1 MKKRI
6 ISFLIIF
13 CLVAYIPV
21 VNVNA
26 SSTIVGNQSEI
37 STDDDIS
44 IRGTNSFGDLLTA
57 SLEEK
62 MNQQEENNGYNIFS
76 VEMIDNG
83 IAAVSFETLQ
93 DCMLVVGIYDETGKT
108 MLTSGSLEV
117 YAGETDTYVDIETDS
132 IPEYFYLRA
141 FLIDTDS
148 FRPLCTSY
156 ETPNYTQEMQDF
168 LDKTIDDF
176 EQEKVLNLDS
186 DNTKNFAVYSE
197 KTIVIPQTENTNRV
211 VSADD
216 ENNIYVIENVD
227 SSITSLN
234 EGDTFAYEYGDNDII
249 IVKIAGIKFNGTTA
263 TITGENTSLEEAFDY
278 IKIDTESNSTDA
290 TVDASG
296 LEDGITYEGMI
307 KSEDA
312 SEIQTYGADL
322 GGSATASLAFKMKDK
337 QIGSAKVSGSVDLKV
352 SASAKV
358 YISSSYQYVELKMDY
373 SAKTVLSLSAKGNG
387 KLSLAYMCFVPIP
400 GLIVEVTPAI
410 VVDASVKAE
419 VSGTLKGCV
428 GFKVSNTEGMVNL
441 TKSPTFNPEFKI
453 EGTIFVGISL
463 EPKVKVI
470 SDKIASVSMTAKVG
484 VEVKGVLSKK
494 PTNNTSVIHE
504 CKNCI
509 DGDINAKVTLSF
521 EAKLVNC
528 DNLKFALNLVDWS
541 AKICDFYFSYDFA
554 EFGFTSCPHYKYKTT
569 VSVTDYDLHKVH
581 GAVVKIDGNEYK
593 TDENGCVT
601 VYLTNGN
608 YKLTAQKSDVGRA
621 QTTLVVNGNAVKES
635 ICLYKNL
642 QIGGDNTG
650 GGGGTD
656 VIVNNNDCKLSVGP
670 YFSAM
675 VTEDGSLYTWGK
687 NGFGE
692 LGNGTTTNSAIPEKI
707 MENVE
712 AVSVGVNHGAA
723 ITEDGSLYTWGCNY
737 WGELG
742 GGTKINSRPNPEKI
756 MDNVK
761 SVSVGGEDSAAITKD
776 GSLYT
781 WGYNYLG
788 QLGTG
793 GVSYHECPNPEKI
806 MDNVR
811 SVNIGENTSAAITED
826 GSLYTWGWNDQG
838 SLGNGSTIRWE
849 NATPMKI
856 MDNVKLVSVDGLNGA
871 AVTEDGSLYT
881 WGAND
886 YGQLGNGTTTDSAI
900 PVKVMDNVKSVSL
913 GCSYIAVVKEDGSL
927 YMWGKN
933 DHGQLGNGTT
943 TDSAIPIKIMDNV
956 KSVSI
961 HRYHSATITEDG
973 SLYTWGDNSYGQLG
987 DGTTTDSLTPIKIV
1001 IPAEMSM
1008 ASVASQSASIY
1019 NMSTLSITNNTQVR
1033 KFTDLKANEIYNV
1046 YAIKSVDTEN
1056 IFGADNLLY
1065 VAQALSDEDGTLCVP
1080 YGFGEAYDNPVWF
1093 TVSMTQTDIS
1103 SAEITVDNL
1112 KYTGEKQFINP
1123 IVKLNGEIL
1132 VEGESYYLEKDY
1144 SAVEPGEYRVSI
1156 IGSGLY
1162 KGSVDVLY
1170 KVIETEHIFG
1180 EWTTTKASTC
1190 TDDGMEE
1197 RVCSGCGEKE
1207 TRTVHSMGHTVVIDR
1222 AVAATCTKDG
1232 KTEGSHC
1239 SVCGKVLKT
1248 QKIVKATGHK
1258 FGSWITTKTATYT
1271 AAGIQTRKCTVCGK
1285 NETKIIAKKSHDLNV
1300 TLSNTK
1306 YNYDGKAKKP
1316 SVTVKNGTKTLVSGT
1331 DYTVTYSNNVNIGTA
1346 TVTVTGIGDYK
1357 GTISKNFTIVFGIPQ
1372 LTSAVN
1378 DTAGITVKW
1387 SRITGAAGY
1396 IVYRKT
1402 GSGAWGRIADIK
1414 SGSTTSYVDK
1424 SAKSNT
1430 TYTYT
1435 VRAYNSKYMSEWNST
1450 KTIKRIIDPTL
1461 TSAANTTSG
1470 IQIKWNKVAGATG
1483 YIVYRKTGSAAWG
1496 RIADIK
1502 SGSTVSYTDTTA
1514 KTGTVYTYTV
1524 RAYSGDTMSYWH
1536 STKQLRRLADP
1547 VLSSAVNVTSGVDV
1561 KWASV
1566 KGATGYIIYR
1576 KSGKSDWSR
1585 IAYIRNGSIT
1595 SYTDKTAKSGTTYSY
1610 TIRAYNGSVMSCWHG
1625 AKSIKR
1631 LSDPNV
1637 TAAQVTSKG
1646 VNVKWTKVTGATGY
1660 IVYRCTKY
1668 GSWSRIADIKSGS
1681 TLSYLDKNA
1690 KKGIKYIYTV
1700 RAYSGSTMSSWSSI
1714 KDAVR

>member
-141 FLIDTDS
+141 FLIDADS

-156 ETPNYTQEMQDF
+156 ESPNYTQEMQDF

-176 EQEKVLNLDS
+176 EQEKVLNLDG

-249 IVKIAGIKFNGTTA
+249 IVKIASIKFNGTTA

-358 YISSSYQYVELKMDY
+358 YISSSYQYIELKMDY
-373 SAKTVLSLSAKGNG
+373 SAKTVLSLSAKGYG

-484 VEVKGVLSKK
+484 AEVKGVLSKK
-494 PTNNTSVIHE
+494 PENNINSIHE

-509 DGDINAKVTLSF
+509 DGDVNAKVTLSF
-521 EAKLVNC
+521 EAKLVNW
-528 DNLKFALNLVDWS
+528 DRLKFTLNLVNWS
-541 AKICDFYFSYDFA
+541 VKICDFYFSYDFA
-554 EFGFTSCPHYKYKTT
+554 EFAFTPCPHYKHKVTIY
-569 VSVTDYDLHKVH
+569 VTDSNSKKEQ
-581 GAVVKIDGNEYK
+581 GAIVKIDGKEYQ

-601 VYLTNGN
+601 IYLNNGN
-608 YKLTAQKSDVGRA
+608 YKLTAQKTEVGKA
-621 QTTLVVNGNAVKES
+621 QTTFTVDDNAVKIS
-635 ICLYKNL
+635 MCLYKNSSNC
-642 QIGGDNTG
+642 DE
-650 GGGGTD
+650 
-656 VIVNNNDCKLSVGP
+656 NNNDGKLSLGGNHH
-670 YFSAM
+670 SAAIA
-675 VTEDGSLYTWGK
+675 EDGSLYTWGR
-687 NGFGE
+687 NYQGQ
-692 LGNGTTTNSAIPEKI
+692 LGNGTKTDSLTPIKI
-707 MENVE
+707 MDNVKS
-712 AVSVGVNHGAA
+712 VSLGYSHSAA
-723 ITEDGSLYTWGCNY
+723 ITEDGSLYTWGYNSSS
-737 WGELG
+737 GELG
-742 GGTKINSRPNPEKI
+742 NGTTTDSLIPIKI

-761 SVSVGGEDSAAITKD
+761 SVSLGG
-776 GSLYT
+776 
-781 WGYNYLG
+781 
-788 QLGTG
+788 
-793 GVSYHECPNPEKI
+793 YH
-806 MDNVR
+806 
-811 SVNIGENTSAAITED
+811 SAAITED
-826 GSLYTWGWNDQG
+826 GSLYTWGWN
-838 SLGNGSTIRWE
+838 
-849 NATPMKI
+849 
-856 MDNVKLVSVDGLNGA
+856 MD
-871 AVTEDGSLYT
+871 
-881 WGAND
+881 
-886 YGQLGNGTTTDSAI
+886 GQLGNGTKT
-900 PVKVMDNVKSVSL
+900 NSL
-913 GCSYIAVVKEDGSL
+913 
-927 YMWGKN
+927 
-933 DHGQLGNGTT
+933 T
-943 TDSAIPIKIMDNV
+943 PIKIMDNV
-956 KSVSI
+956 KSVSLGYI
-961 HRYHSATITEDG
+961 HSAAITEDG
-973 SLYTWGDNSYGQLG
+973 SLYTWGYNSSSGELG
-987 DGTTTDSLTPIKIV
+987 NGTETRSLTPIKIMDNV
-1001 IPAEMSM
+1001 KSVSLGEFHSAAITEDGSLYTWGSNSSGQLGNGTETRSLTPIKIMDNVKSVSLGDYHSAAITEDGNLYTWGWNDWGQLGNGTTTDSQTPIKITIPVETAT
-1008 ASVASQSASIY
+1008 ASVT
-1019 NMSTLSITNNTQVR
+1019 NLLVTTCTLSTLSVADTSIKSFSDMR
-1033 KFTDLKANEIYNV
+1033 ANEIYNV
-1046 YAIKSVDTEN
+1046 YAIKSADAEN
-1056 IFGADNLLY
+1056 ILEADNLLY
-1065 VAQALSDEDGTLCVP
+1065 ITQVLSDENGTLSVP
-1080 YGFGEAYDNPVWF
+1080 YGFDEEYDDPVWL
-1093 TVSMTQTDIS
+1093 VVPMTQTDIS
-1103 SAEITVDNL
+1103 SAEITVDDL
-1112 KYTGEKQFINP
+1112 QYTGEDQFVNP
-1123 IVKLNGEIL
+1123 VVKLNGEIL

-1197 RVCSGCGEKE
+1197 RVCSVCGEKE
-1207 TRTVHSMGHTVVIDR
+1207 TRTVHSMGHTVVTDR

-1239 SVCGKVLKT
+1239 SVCGKVLET

-1271 AAGIQTRKCTVCGK
+1271 AAGIQTRKCTICGK

-1378 DTAGITVKW
+1378 NTAGITVKW

-1470 IQIKWNKVAGATG
+1470 IQIKWNKVTGATG

-1561 KWASV
+1561 KWAFV

-1631 LSDPNV
+1631 LSDPGV

-1646 VNVKWTKVTGATGY
+1646 VNVKWTKVTGASGY

-1681 TLSYLDKNA
+1681 TINYLDKNI

>member
-141 FLIDTDS
+141 FLIDADS

-156 ETPNYTQEMQDF
+156 ESPNYTQEMQDF

-176 EQEKVLNLDS
+176 EQEKVLNLDG

-249 IVKIAGIKFNGTTA
+249 IVKIASIKFNGTTA

-358 YISSSYQYVELKMDY
+358 YISSSYQYIELKMDY
-373 SAKTVLSLSAKGNG
+373 SAKTVLSLSAKGYG

-484 VEVKGVLSKK
+484 AEVKGVLSKK
-494 PTNNTSVIHE
+494 PENNINSIHE

-509 DGDINAKVTLSF
+509 DGDVNAKVTLSF
-521 EAKLVNC
+521 EAKLVNW
-528 DNLKFALNLVDWS
+528 DRLKFTLNLVNWS
-541 AKICDFYFSYDFA
+541 VKICDFYFSYDFA
-554 EFGFTSCPHYKYKTT
+554 EFAFTPCPHYKHKVTIY
-569 VSVTDYDLHKVH
+569 VTDSNSKKEQ
-581 GAVVKIDGNEYK
+581 GAIVKIDGKEYQ

-601 VYLTNGN
+601 IYLNNGN
-608 YKLTAQKSDVGRA
+608 YKLTAQKTEVGKA
-621 QTTLVVNGNAVKES
+621 QTTFTVDDNAVKIS
-635 ICLYKNL
+635 MCLYKNSSNC
-642 QIGGDNTG
+642 DE
-650 GGGGTD
+650 
-656 VIVNNNDCKLSVGP
+656 NNNDGKLSLGGNHH
-670 YFSAM
+670 SAAIA
-675 VTEDGSLYTWGK
+675 EDGSLYTWGR
-687 NGFGE
+687 NYQGQ
-692 LGNGTTTNSAIPEKI
+692 LGNGTKTDSLTPIKI
-707 MENVE
+707 MDNVKS
-712 AVSVGVNHGAA
+712 VSLGYSHSAA
-723 ITEDGSLYTWGCNY
+723 ITEDGSLYTWGYNSSS
-737 WGELG
+737 GELG
-742 GGTKINSRPNPEKI
+742 NGTTTDSLIPIKI

-761 SVSVGGEDSAAITKD
+761 SVSLGG
-776 GSLYT
+776 
-781 WGYNYLG
+781 
-788 QLGTG
+788 
-793 GVSYHECPNPEKI
+793 YH
-806 MDNVR
+806 
-811 SVNIGENTSAAITED
+811 SAAITED
-826 GSLYTWGWNDQG
+826 GSLYTWGWN
-838 SLGNGSTIRWE
+838 
-849 NATPMKI
+849 
-856 MDNVKLVSVDGLNGA
+856 MD
-871 AVTEDGSLYT
+871 
-881 WGAND
+881 
-886 YGQLGNGTTTDSAI
+886 GQLGNGTKT
-900 PVKVMDNVKSVSL
+900 NSL
-913 GCSYIAVVKEDGSL
+913 
-927 YMWGKN
+927 
-933 DHGQLGNGTT
+933 T
-943 TDSAIPIKIMDNV
+943 PIKIMDNV
-956 KSVSI
+956 KSVSLGD
-961 HRYHSATITEDG
+961 YHSAAITEDG
-973 SLYTWGDNSYGQLG
+973 NLYTWGWNDWGQLG
-987 DGTTTDSLTPIKIV
+987 NGTTTDSQTPIKIT
-1001 IPAEMSM
+1001 IPVETAT
-1008 ASVASQSASIY
+1008 ASVT
-1019 NMSTLSITNNTQVR
+1019 NLLVTTCTLSTLSVADTSIKSFSDMR
-1033 KFTDLKANEIYNV
+1033 ANEIYNV
-1046 YAIKSVDTEN
+1046 YAIKSADAEN
-1056 IFGADNLLY
+1056 ILEADNLLY
-1065 VAQALSDEDGTLCVP
+1065 ITQVLSDENGTLSVP
-1080 YGFGEAYDNPVWF
+1080 YGFDEEYDDPVWL
-1093 TVSMTQTDIS
+1093 VVPMTQTDIS
-1103 SAEITVDNL
+1103 SAEITVDDL
-1112 KYTGEKQFINP
+1112 QYTGEDQFVNP
-1123 IVKLNGEIL
+1123 VVKLNGEIL

-1197 RVCSGCGEKE
+1197 RVCSVCGEKE
-1207 TRTVHSMGHTVVIDR
+1207 TRTVHSMGHTVVTDR

-1239 SVCGKVLKT
+1239 SVCGKVLET

-1271 AAGIQTRKCTVCGK
+1271 AAGIQTRKCTICGK

-1378 DTAGITVKW
+1378 NTAGITVKW

-1470 IQIKWNKVAGATG
+1470 IQIKWNKVTGATG

-1561 KWASV
+1561 KWAFV

-1631 LSDPNV
+1631 LSDPGV

-1646 VNVKWTKVTGATGY
+1646 VNVKWTKVTGASGY

-1681 TLSYLDKNA
+1681 TINYLDKNI